1 MYYFLNRGGTISAVV
16 NSGRYRPS
24 PIPKGGLEI
33 SLSVTLKI
41 DNENRRYLQ
50 RLIQLINDNYDPAV
64 PVENNKSANVEEAS
78 DEMARG
84 TGNEEMEDPVED
96 IFLIDDEDSDYE
108 QDINETS
115 ANSNEN
121 DKVIILD

>member
-1 MYYFLNRGGTISAVV
+1 MV

-24 PIPKGGLEI
+24 PIPKGGLETL
-33 SLSVTLKI
+33 LSVTLKI

-64 PVENNKSANVEEAS
+64 PVENNKSANDEEAR

-84 TGNEEMEDPVED
+84 TGNEEMEDHVED